1 MQHSSHHSLGHGRSL
16 ELLKGLLRLAM
27 LLCMA
32 GVAVG
37 MVVNRPYLFVLSLL
51 GMGLGASGLVWL
63 CSRAGL
69 RRTRRSSS
77 SSHCAERH
85 FVKAL
90 CRLTVGTSLV
100 GVPASLIWDRS
111 DLLVLSVIG
120 MGLAGVFLLQ
130 ISKPGSLTPVRHLR
144 TPSEHR
150 GSASGRSHHGRKDR
164 ESSQGTSI
172 EAAWPLG
179 W

>member
-1 MQHSSHHSLGHGRSL
+1 MQHTSHQSFGHARAL

-32 GVAVG
+32 GVTVG
-37 MVVNRPYLFVLSLL
+37 MVVNRPYLFVLSIL
-51 GMGLGASGLVWL
+51 GMVLGASWLVWL

-77 SSHCAERH
+77 ASCCAERL

-90 CRLTVGTSLV
+90 CRLTVGISLV
-100 GVPASLIWDRS
+100 AVPASLIWDRS
-111 DLLVLSVIG
+111 DLLVISVIG
-120 MGLAGVFLLQ
+120 MGLAGVLLLQ
-130 ISKPGSLTPVRHLR
+130 TSKPGSLTPVRHVR
-144 TPSEHR
+144 TRAKHR
-150 GSASGRSHHGRKDR
+150 GSTFGRSHHGRTDCK
-164 ESSQGTSI
+164 SSQGTAI
-172 EAAWPLG
+172 EAAWPLS